1 MRDLAAEQI
10 AFQLLN
16 QWVYENKPTLIGLDP
31 VETVEG
37 IIEVIE
43 DAWRDKGNAYGQR
56 NELSDKLFHAER
68 QIKSLK
74 AEIDQLRTANSVR
87 SFGDLEP

>member
-16 QWVYENKPTLIGLDP
+16 QWVYENKPTLIGLGP

-43 DAWRDKGNAYGQR
+43 DAWRLKSNAYGQR
-56 NELSDKLFHAER
+56 NELSDKLFQAER
-68 QIKSLK
+68 QVKQLQ
-74 AEIDQLRTANSVR
+74 AEVEKLRTANSVR
-87 SFGDLEP
+87 PFGDLEP